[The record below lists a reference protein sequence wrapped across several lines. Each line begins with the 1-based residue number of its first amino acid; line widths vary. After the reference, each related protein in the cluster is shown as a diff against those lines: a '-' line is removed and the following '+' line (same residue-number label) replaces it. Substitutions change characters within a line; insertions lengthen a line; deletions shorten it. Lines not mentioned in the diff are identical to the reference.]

1 MCVCVCACKAI
12 LTNEKFNQCVKHAK
26 RKTKTIIQEK
36 KLYNTFSLSLNSFSL
51 NVSLS
56 FALVLFL
63 HYLFFYLS
71 RCCCCCCY
79 LSVYPIHKVI
89 GNHADEWTAPSTFIY
104 PGLTRLTGKL
114 NGLRGQLGD
123 GGDGGWLWLNNIV
136 CGAAMDSLARGHTRP
151 LQL

>member
-36 KLYNTFSLSLNSFSL
+36 KLYNTFSLSQFFFSQCFSFFRSRSISTFSVFL
-51 NVSLS
+51 SLS
-56 FALVLFL
+56 
-63 HYLFFYLS
+63 
-71 RCCCCCCY
+71 RCCCY

-114 NGLRGQLGD
+114 NGLRGQLGN